1 MTRLRQCRLVATAAS
16 LMLGAACVGEYVS
29 APGGARIARSGAIGS
44 IEPLVGTW
52 RRAVFF
58 VDDFGISRASE
69 TTWRFAADGS
79 ASRTLVTRNL
89 MLGVADVF
97 LAAGR
102 WRTAGNQ
109 LVIDLE
115 TPSPVQLQF
124 TTRVVGDQLELS
136 GELFLRATG

>member
-1 MTRLRQCRLVATAAS
+1 MSPHRIGLVAAAAA
-16 LMLGAACVGEYVS
+16 LLFGAACGGEYL
-29 APGGARIARSGAIGS
+29 AGPGGARIARSGAIGS

-58 VDDFGISRASE
+58 VDDFGISRATE

-89 MLGVADVF
+89 TLGVADVY

-109 LVIDLE
+109 LVIDLD
-115 TPSPVQLQF
+115 TPSPAQLQF

-136 GELFLRATG
+136 GELYLRATG